1 MFSQSVSS
9 GGDSNGSNGLP
20 TAVSGSN
27 NTLNGRR
34 RLAAE
39 RAAIRQRVRDDLARQ
54 QNAIRRQKEFTEKT
68 RLWNEMLSYWDQL
81 GSSSKVRELCSKGIP
96 PNIRGK
102 VWPLLCGNEL
112 QVTIHFIRFL

>member
-1 MFSQSVSS
+1 MTPS
-9 GGDSNGSNGLP
+9 GVGGGGGGSGTVGLAFNGQ
-20 TAVSGSN
+20 N
-27 NTLNGRR
+27 NTSNGRR

-68 RLWNEMLSYWDQL
+68 RLWNEMLTYWDQL
-81 GSSSKVRELCSKGIP
+81 GSTSKVKDLCSKGIP

-102 VWPLLCGNEL
+102 VWPLLVGNEL
-112 QVTIHFIRFL
+112 QVKYCYNS

>member
-1 MFSQSVSS
+1 MIP
-9 GGDSNGSNGLP
+9 NGSGVGGGSGTVGLAFNGQ
-20 TAVSGSN
+20 N
-27 NTLNGRR
+27 NTSNGRR

-68 RLWNEMLSYWDQL
+68 RLWNEMLTYWDQL
-81 GSSSKVRELCSKGIP
+81 GSTSKVKDLCSKGIP

-102 VWPLLCGNEL
+102 VWPLLVGNEL
-112 QVTIHFIRFL
+112 QVKYCCNSND

>member
-1 MFSQSVSS
+1 MFSQSNN
-9 GGDSNGSNGLP
+9 GGEYGSAPLSAALN
-20 TAVSGSN
+20 GSN
-27 NTLNGRR
+27 NTMNGRR

-68 RLWNEMLSYWDQL
+68 RLWNEMLTYWDQL
-81 GSSSKVRELCSKGIP
+81 GHSSKVRELCSKGIP

-102 VWPLLCGNEL
+102 VWPLLAGNDL
-112 QVTIHFIRFL
+112 QVCCVYG